1 MGWLACECASSR
13 HGDRE
18 EVQRKRQ
25 SCRSAELPSYKAR
38 MQAVQETRRRSG
50 KGEGK
55 GKGVGWGGALPLN
68 GQDNWATEVGMSG
81 NPTWVDGLALMT

>member
-1 MGWLACECASSR
+1 
-13 HGDRE
+13 
-18 EVQRKRQ
+18 
-25 SCRSAELPSYKAR
+25 

-50 KGEGK
+50 KGKGK